1 MKPSAFTV
9 LHNDVLEGRWR
20 RSNGARAQN
29 TERSLS
35 LSLSLR
41 SLGGNSAA
49 SYLTL
54 CDWNTSSTRL
64 WRAVWWYLYLCQRN
78 TGTKKSKTLSPSQ
91 HKDVCVCV
99 PACDCIPCFSGCIYV
114 GFLQWRWFHSLPF
127 LSFFYL
133 FFFLQ
138 IHPPQNYSRLFGSV
152 NGLRCFSQSLHK
164 SQVFSTCYLPKV
176 ALFQSSIVSLME
188 ARRH

>member
-1 MKPSAFTV
+1 MEMIPQSAF
-9 LHNDVLEGRWR
+9 
-20 RSNGARAQN
+20 
-29 TERSLS
+29 
-35 LSLSLR
+35 
-41 SLGGNSAA
+41 
-49 SYLTL
+49 
-54 CDWNTSSTRL
+54 
-64 WRAVWWYLYLCQRN
+64 
-78 TGTKKSKTLSPSQ
+78 
-91 HKDVCVCV
+91 
-99 PACDCIPCFSGCIYV
+99 
-114 GFLQWRWFHSLPF
+114 
-127 LSFFYL
+127 SFF